1 MTRSWKLAGFIA
13 TAALL
18 TACKTTGDDTTPATA
33 SDAGGGTSAGST
45 DTGGGTTGDTG
56 ASGGTG
62 TSTDTGSGRIPTLIN
77 VNLQNVLNDLSVSL
91 PVNRYSSPVTAC
103 NQSPLELAPDNI
115 EANAEIVADNLEEA
129 ADDATTEAAE
139 DNLENAADATREAGE
154 NAADQVRNGA
164 DADGNSAD

>member
-45 DTGGGTTGDTG
+45 DTGGSTTGDTG

-62 TSTDTGSGRIPTLIN
+62 TSTDTGSGSIPT
-77 VNLQNVLNDLSVSL
+77 
-91 PVNRYSSPVTAC
+91 
-103 NQSPLELAPDNI
+103 
-115 EANAEIVADNLEEA
+115 
-129 ADDATTEAAE
+129 
-139 DNLENAADATREAGE
+139 
-154 NAADQVRNGA
+154 
-164 DADGNSAD
+164 